1 MPNGFRATRQV
12 DFLSMQSGMKELK
25 DICRIPVK
33 FSEIDSMRR
42 VWHGSYVTY
51 MEDGRESFG
60 RRYPGI
66 GYEDIERSGIF
77 APLYDLKIRYYAPL
91 EINDVAIIHTRYVY
105 KLGARLDYHYA
116 IYRERDNQL
125 CAEGETTQLFIDA
138 NGQLMVEKPA
148 YYQDWQTRFLQTD
161 DDKLSN
167 STSHE

>member
-1 MPNGFRATRQV
+1 
-12 DFLSMQSGMKELK
+12 MKELK

-91 EINDVAIIHTRYVY
+91 EINDVAIDGGEAG
-105 KLGARLDYHYA
+105 LLSRLA
-116 IYRERDNQL
+116 NAL
-125 CAEGETTQLFIDA
+125 PA
-138 NGQLMVEKPA
+138 NG
-148 YYQDWQTRFLQTD
+148 R
-161 DDKLSN
+161 
-167 STSHE
+167 

>member
-1 MPNGFRATRQV
+1 
-12 DFLSMQSGMKELK
+12 MKELK

-42 VWHGSYVTY
+42 VWHGSYV
-51 MEDGRESFG
+51 
-60 RRYPGI
+60 
-66 GYEDIERSGIF
+66 
-77 APLYDLKIRYYAPL
+77 
-91 EINDVAIIHTRYVY
+91 
-105 KLGARLDYHYA
+105 
-116 IYRERDNQL
+116 NQL

-138 NGQLMVEKPA
+138 DGQLMVEKPA